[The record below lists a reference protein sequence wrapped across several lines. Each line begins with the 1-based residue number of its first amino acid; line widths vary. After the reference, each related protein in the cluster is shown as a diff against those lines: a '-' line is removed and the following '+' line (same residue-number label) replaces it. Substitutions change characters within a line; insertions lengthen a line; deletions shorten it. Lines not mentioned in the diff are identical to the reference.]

1 MTVET
6 HTYPFSALV
15 GQDRLRLA
23 LLLCAVHPEI
33 GGVLIRGEK
42 GTAKSTAV
50 RGLAAVLSAV
60 DDDAR
65 LVELPIGATED
76 RVVGSLD
83 LQKVLRDGEHAFS
96 PGLLARA
103 HGGVLYVDE
112 VNLLHDHLV
121 DVLLDAAAMGRV
133 HVEREGISHSHES
146 RFVLIGTM
154 NPEEGE
160 LRPQLLDRFGLTV
173 DVAASRDVDVR
184 VEVIRARMAFE
195 ADPRTFVDRHAAADA
210 ELADRIAAARAA
222 IGSVVLPDSE
232 LRRIAALC
240 AAFDVDGM
248 RADLVVARTAV
259 AHAAWRGATTVAE
272 EDIRVA
278 AELALPH
285 RRRRDP
291 FDDPGLD
298 PERLEEAMQQA
309 GESAAQAGPD
319 AEPPDPDFD
328 PDFDPPGGGAD
339 AGSESAAPQGN
350 SKPASTRPSAPP
362 SAVFRTRALVVPGVG
377 EGAPGR
383 RSRARNR
390 TGTPIAATAEPGS
403 GHGLHMFATLLAT
416 AGRQQGA
423 GLPRPRPEDIR
434 RAVREGREGNLVIFV
449 VDASGSMAARDR
461 MSAVTGATL
470 SLLRDAYQRRDKV
483 AVITFRQQ
491 DARVLLPPTTSVHIA
506 GRRLA
511 RFDTGGKT
519 PLAQGLLAAR
529 DLVIREKA
537 RDRARR
543 SLVVVLTDGRATGG
557 PDPLGRT
564 RQAAAALVAEGAAA
578 VVVDCETSF
587 VRLGLAGQ
595 LAEQLGSPAVRLEQL
610 RAAELTRLVQHQTAA

>member
-195 ADPRTFVDRHAAADA
+195 ADPRAFVDRYAAADA

-222 IGSVVLPDSE
+222 IGSVELPDTE

-298 PERLEEAMQQA
+298 PERLDEAMQEA
-309 GESAAQAGPD
+309 GESAAQAGQD
-319 AEPPDPDFD
+319 TEPPDPDFD
-328 PDFDPPGGGAD
+328 PDFDPPGGGSD
-339 AGSESAAPQGN
+339 AGAEGSAAQGN
-350 SKPASTRPSAPP
+350 SKSSTRPSAPP
-362 SAVFRTRALVVPGVG
+362 AAVFRTRALVVPGVG

-390 TGTPIAATAEPGS
+390 TGTPIASTAEPGS

-423 GLPRPRPEDIR
+423 GVPRPRPEDIR

-506 GRRLA
+506 SRRLS

-564 RQAAAALVAEGAAA
+564 RQAAAALVAEGAAS

-595 LAEQLGSPAVRLEQL
+595 LAEQLGSPAVRLEEL